1 MKHEIRKGN
10 KEMAK
15 QELLDMLKNRWQNVE
30 NEEQKNMV
38 HATFGYCVMDG
49 TLDWSDYDYIFGEKY
64 NK

>member
-1 MKHEIRKGN
+1 M
-10 KEMAK
+10 MK
-15 QELLDMLKNRWQNVE
+15 QELLDMLKNRWKNSE

-49 TLDWSDYDYIFGEKY
+49 SLDWSDYEYIFGEKY

>member
-1 MKHEIRKGN
+1 MTKL
-10 KEMAK
+10 
-15 QELLDMLKNRWQNVE
+15 ELRDMLKNRWQKAE

-49 TLDWSDYDYIFGEKY
+49 SLDWSDYEYIFGKKY